1 MDIDDVIKDRRNI
14 RTYNNKIIPDAIIK
28 ELIDAARW
36 APSACNKQGIRF
48 IILNEEDI
56 KRLTYAGT
64 AWFLP
69 EAKQGLLVLYD
80 NRSDN
85 TEYTDYLLSGAAG
98 VQNLILKA
106 WSLGVGV
113 GWVNN
118 MPPQRI
124 VKKLFKVP
132 WNYDVICFLGL
143 GYFDKKP
150 PAMGRI
156 KNLEEI
162 YCNNVFSL
170 SEKIPSRFGKQN
182 IKLKI
187 KRFFRWS
194 YNHLPLFI
202 KQYLKPI
209 AYKYER
215 KFWLHLSE
223 RDKRTNP

>member
-1 MDIDDVIKDRRNI
+1 MEIDKVIKERRNI
-14 RTYNNKIIPDAIIK
+14 RTYNDKIISEDIIK
-28 ELIDAARW
+28 ELIEAAQW
-36 APSACNKQGIRF
+36 APSACNRQGVRF

-56 KRLTYAGT
+56 KKLTYAGT

-69 EAKQGLLVLYD
+69 EAKQGLLVLY
-80 NRSDN
+80 NNMSDN
-85 TEYTDYLLSGAAG
+85 TEYQDHLLSGAAA

-106 WSLGVGV
+106 WSIGVGV

-118 MPPQRI
+118 TPPTSVIKR
-124 VKKLFKVP
+124 LFKIP

-143 GYFDKKP
+143 GYFDEKP

-156 KNLEEI
+156 KKLEEI
-162 YCNNVFSL
+162 YCHHSFSL
-170 SEKIPSRFGKQN
+170 PEKIPSRFGKQN

-202 KQYLKPI
+202 KQHFKKF

-223 RDKRTNP
+223 KRK